1 MSVHISKFSLYFIS
15 LNQTKEKKILFAFAD
30 CFSDIQSRVILNHF
44 SPHTPIKSCLE
55 YFPFHKR
62 HYFTECFIYLCIS
75 MHIELPNIFLRGL
88 CDCHSL
94 STKNYLA
101 YFLFHFYF
109 YLFLKKKK
117 NQFWLSYNPFFTR
130 LSGSVDFHVQKSG
143 LQQQNILRV
152 VIPFDN
158 GGKFKPV

>member
-30 CFSDIQSRVILNHF
+30 RFSDIKSRVILYHF
-44 SPHTPIKSCLE
+44 SPHTLSNPAL
-55 YFPFHKR
+55 
-62 HYFTECFIYLCIS
+62 
-75 MHIELPNIFLRGL
+75 NIF
-88 CDCHSL
+88 HF
-94 STKNYLA
+94 TKDTILQNVLYTCVFRCILNCQIYFFGACAIVTVLA
-101 YFLFHFYF
+101 QKITSPIFLFHFNS
-109 YLFLKKKK
+109 FLKKKK